1 MASTKQ
7 INDIAMQRKRF
18 AKVCVIELYSAS
30 LNHTA
35 YHNIFFVLERINSY
49 KLKNSN
55 EKYQYRFYTS
65 NSKETEEGC
74 LKIMRFS
81 IELHCTNCF
90 IFQILR
96 VHFNIMWW
104 ISKRFGSFYVIFSK
118 FVAYK
123 MENWS
128 NRI

>member
-18 AKVCVIELYSAS
+18 AKVCVLELYSAT
-30 LNHTA
+30 LKHTA
-35 YHNIFFVLERINSY
+35 CHNSFFVLESINSY

-55 EKYQYRFYTS
+55 EKYQYRFYIS

-81 IELHCTNCF
+81 IELHCTNCY

-96 VHFNIMWW
+96 VHFNIMW
-104 ISKRFGSFYVIFSK
+104 
-118 FVAYK
+118 
-123 MENWS
+123 
-128 NRI
+128 